1 MAEAM
6 SYVKL
11 AEAVSQAVVG
21 SGLPLLRVSY
31 DPAGDV
37 LYVHFSEEPVAAD
50 DSEFVDDDT
59 VGRTSS
65 HPEYPGRGYLGGTG
79 TGTSDAPTGMPPV
92 FSRRSFVTPQE
103 DAKYH
108 AFQRP

>member
-21 SGLPLLRVSY
+21 SGLPLLRASY
-31 DPAGDV
+31 DPVGDV

-50 DSEFVDDDT
+50 NSEFVDDDT
-59 VGRTSS
+59 VVR
-65 HPEYPGRGYLGGTG
+65 YRGGKVVG
-79 TGTSDAPTGMPPV
+79 
-92 FSRRSFVTPQE
+92 VTILNASKRKLAR
-103 DAKYH
+103 D
-108 AFQRP
+108 

>member
-59 VGRTSS
+59 VVR
-65 HPEYPGRGYLGGTG
+65 YRGGEVVG
-79 TGTSDAPTGMPPV
+79 
-92 FSRRSFVTPQE
+92 VTILNASKRKPAQ
-103 DAKYH
+103 D
-108 AFQRP
+108 